1 MANRLII
8 YKDMTIHAKKPYRLA
23 DVFQTLDGP
32 RTRLSYLCFDTL
44 EEAKAVV
51 MAIEAREV

>member
-8 YKDMTIHAKKPYRLA
+8 YKDMTIHTKKPYRLA

-32 RTRLSYLCFDTL
+32 RTRLSCLCFETF